1 MKTGSTNIRLI
12 NSGLI
17 NTGLINKWVKSGSP
31 WIWLTA
37 ASVSISLLA
46 LIGVILLLAG
56 QGMRYF
62 WPSPVYQFELKQTA
76 AGPVRL
82 VGEIYRQQSLPR
94 QQLEQAGM
102 TLPPNTGDSVTRL
115 LIKSGNREVQGQ
127 DFYTLLESDI
137 QQRSLPKGL
146 LALDRHN
153 NGMAYGLLA
162 GMLDNGQPLVGD
174 NLRQELQ
181 KRLPIVQAL
190 VRQANDIQFRQMS
203 MLNQQFEALR
213 LQKKRLQIAGDLD
226 SKSQDRIDAELG
238 ELQRRHQTLIDK
250 LRSLQTEKHRY
261 TLLWQD
267 MNGQIHPLPLSEINR
282 AWYPNDMSF
291 GQKLRHW
298 AAQTKKFLTD
308 NPYNVSSEGGVFP
321 AIFGTVLMVIL
332 MSIVVMPLGVI
343 AAVYLHEYAGKNW
356 LTRLIRI
363 SVVNLAGVPSIVYGV
378 FGLGFFVYLIGG
390 SLDKLFY
397 AESLPNP
404 TFGTPGVLWAAL
416 TLALLTLPVVIVAT
430 EEGLAR
436 IPTSLRQGSQALG
449 ASKAETLWHIV
460 LPMAAP
466 AMLTGLILAVARAAG
481 ETAPLMLVGVVKSA
495 PVLPVDGIFPFL
507 HLERKFM
514 HLSFQI
520 YDMAFQSPN
529 VEAAR
534 PLVFATA
541 LLLVIIVVGLNLA
554 AMGIRHH
561 LREKYRGLM
570 L

>member
-1 MKTGSTNIRLI
+1 MTTDATK
-12 NSGLI
+12 
-17 NTGLINKWVKSGSP
+17 KWFASGSP

-37 ASVSISLLA
+37 SAVSISLLA
-46 LIGVILLLAG
+46 LLGIVLLLAG

-62 WPSPVYQFELKQTA
+62 WPAPVYLFELKQTG
-76 AGPVRL
+76 AGPVS
-82 VGEIYRQQSLPR
+82 VIGEIYQQQSIPR
-94 QQLEQAGM
+94 QQLEQAGVV
-102 TLPPNTGDSVTRL
+102 LPPQAGETVTRY
-115 LIKSGNREVQGQ
+115 LIKTGNREIQGQ
-127 DFYTLLESDI
+127 DFHRLLDSDI
-137 QQRSLPKGL
+137 QQRTQPKKL
-146 LALDRHN
+146 LVLDRQH
-153 NGMAYGLLA
+153 NGMAYGFLA
-162 GMLDNGQPLVGD
+162 GMLDNGQPLVGND
-174 NLRQELQ
+174 LAQELQ
-181 KRLPIVQAL
+181 KRIPIIQGL
-190 VRQANDIQFRQMS
+190 VSQSKDIQFRQIN
-203 MLNQQFEALR
+203 MLNQQLEALR
-213 LQKKRLQIAGDLD
+213 RQKKRLQMTGSLD
-226 SKSQDRIDAELG
+226 SKSQDSIDAEWG
-238 ELQRRHQTLIDK
+238 ELQRRHQVMMEK
-250 LRSLQTEKHRY
+250 LRGLQTEENRY
-261 TLLWQD
+261 TLLLRD
-267 MNGQIHPLPLSEINR
+267 MNGQIHPMSLSQINR

-298 AAQTKKFLTD
+298 LAQVHKFLTD
-308 NPYNVSSEGGVFP
+308 NPRNASSEGGVLP

-332 MSIVVMPLGVI
+332 MSIIVMPLGVI

-356 LTRLIRI
+356 LTRMIRI

-378 FGLGFFVYLIGG
+378 FGLGFFVYFIGG

-397 AESLPNP
+397 PEALPNP

-430 EEGLAR
+430 EEGLSR
-436 IPTSLRQGSQALG
+436 IPASLRQGSQALG

-466 AMLTGLILAVARAAG
+466 AMITGLILAVARAAG

-495 PVLPVDGIFPFL
+495 PLLPVDGVFPFL

-554 AMGIRHH
+554 AIGIRHH

-570 L
+570 Q

>member
-1 MKTGSTNIRLI
+1 MIGFTK
-12 NSGLI
+12 
-17 NTGLINKWVKSGSP
+17 KWFASGSP

-37 ASVSISLLA
+37 GAVSISLLA
-46 LIGVILLLAG
+46 LLGVVLLLAG

-62 WPSPVYQFELKQTA
+62 WPSPVYVFELKQTA
-76 AGPVRL
+76 AGPVR
-82 VGEIYRQQSLPR
+82 VIGEIYQQQSIPR
-94 QQLEQAGM
+94 EQLEQAGIM
-102 TLPPNTGDSVTRL
+102 LPPEAGETVTRY
-115 LIKSGNREVQGQ
+115 LIKTGNREIQGQ
-127 DFYTLLESDI
+127 DFHRLLDTDI
-137 QQRSLPKGL
+137 QQRRQPKDL
-146 LALDRHN
+146 LVLDRHI
-153 NGMAYGLLA
+153 NGTAYGFLA
-162 GMLDNGQPLVGD
+162 GMLDNGQPVVGD
-174 NLRQELQ
+174 NLAQELQ
-181 KRLPIVQAL
+181 KRIPVIQAL
-190 VRQANDIQFRQMS
+190 VRQSKDIQFRQMN

-213 LQKKRLQIAGDLD
+213 LQKKRLQMSGNFDGKA
-226 SKSQDRIDAELG
+226 QDRIQAEWG
-238 ELQRRHQTLIDK
+238 ELQRNHQAMMEK
-250 LRSLQTEKHRY
+250 LRGLQSDQSRY
-261 TLLWQD
+261 TLLLRD
-267 MNGQIHPLPLSEINR
+267 MNGQVHPLPLSQINR
-282 AWYPNDMSF
+282 AWYPNDMSI
-291 GQKLRHW
+291 GQKLRHF
-298 AAQTKKFLTD
+298 AVQTHKFLTD
-308 NPYNVSSEGGVFP
+308 NPRNANTEGGVFP

-356 LTRLIRI
+356 LTRMIRI

-378 FGLGFFVYLIGG
+378 FGLGFFVYFIGG

-397 AESLPNP
+397 PEALPNP

-430 EEGLAR
+430 EEGLSR
-436 IPTSLRQGSQALG
+436 IPASLRQGSLALG

-466 AMLTGLILAVARAAG
+466 AMITGLILAVARAAG

-495 PVLPVDGIFPFL
+495 PLLPVDGVFPFL

-554 AMGIRHH
+554 AIGIRHH

>member
-1 MKTGSTNIRLI
+1 MTRSTK
-12 NSGLI
+12 
-17 NTGLINKWVKSGSP
+17 KWFASGSP

-37 ASVSISLLA
+37 GAVSISLLA
-46 LIGVILLLAG
+46 LLGVVLLLAG

-62 WPSPVYQFELKQTA
+62 WPSPVYLFELKQTA
-76 AGPVRL
+76 AGPVR
-82 VGEIYRQQSLPR
+82 VIGEIYQQQSLPR
-94 QQLEQAGM
+94 QQLEQAGII
-102 TLPPNTGDSVTRL
+102 LPPESGATLTRY
-115 LIKSGNREVQGQ
+115 LIKTGNREIQGQ
-127 DFYTLLESDI
+127 DFHRLLDTDI
-137 QQRSLPKGL
+137 QQRSQPKDL
-146 LALDRHN
+146 LVLERQN
-153 NGMAYGLLA
+153 NGTAYGFLA
-162 GMLDNGQPLVGD
+162 GMRDNGQPVVGD
-174 NLRQELQ
+174 NLALDLQ
-181 KRLPIVQAL
+181 KRIPVIQAL
-190 VRQANDIQFRQMS
+190 VRQSQDIQFRQMN

-213 LQKKRLQIAGDLD
+213 LQKKRLQMTNDFD
-226 SKSQDRIDAELG
+226 SKSQDRIEAEWG
-238 ELQRRHQTLIDK
+238 ELQRSHQAMMEK
-250 LRSLQTEKHRY
+250 LRGLQTDQNRY
-261 TLLWQD
+261 TLLLRD
-267 MNGQIHPLPLSEINR
+267 MNGQVHPLPLSQIDR
-282 AWYPNDMSF
+282 AWYPNDMSLW
-291 GQKLRHW
+291 QKLRHFTV
-298 AAQTKKFLTD
+298 QMNKFLTD
-308 NPYNVSSEGGVFP
+308 NPRNTNTDGGVFP

-343 AAVYLHEYAGKNW
+343 AAVYLHEYAGKNA
-356 LTRLIRI
+356 LTRMIRI

-397 AESLPNP
+397 PEALPSP

-430 EEGLAR
+430 EEGLSR
-436 IPTSLRQGSQALG
+436 IPANLRHGSLALG

-466 AMLTGLILAVARAAG
+466 AMITGLILAVARAAG

-495 PVLPVDGIFPFL
+495 PLLPVDGVFPFL

-554 AMGIRHH
+554 AIGIRHH

>member
-1 MKTGSTNIRLI
+1 MIGFTK
-12 NSGLI
+12 
-17 NTGLINKWVKSGSP
+17 KWFASGSP

-37 ASVSISLLA
+37 GAVSISLLA
-46 LIGVILLLAG
+46 LLGVVLLLAG
-56 QGMRYF
+56 QGMCYF
-62 WPSPVYQFELKQTA
+62 WPSPVYVFDLKQTA
-76 AGPVRL
+76 AGPVQ
-82 VGEIYRQQSLPR
+82 VIGDIYQQQSIPR
-94 QQLEQAGM
+94 EQLEQAGIM
-102 TLPPNTGDSVTRL
+102 LPPEAGETVTRY
-115 LIKSGNREVQGQ
+115 LIKTGNREIQGQ
-127 DFYTLLESDI
+127 DFHRLLDTDI
-137 QQRSLPKGL
+137 QQRSQPKDL
-146 LALDRHN
+146 LVLDRHI
-153 NGMAYGLLA
+153 NGTAYGFLA
-162 GMLDNGQPLVGD
+162 GMLDNGQPVVGD
-174 NLRQELQ
+174 NLAQELQ
-181 KRLPIVQAL
+181 KRIPVIQAL
-190 VRQANDIQFRQMS
+190 VRQSKDIQFRQMN

-213 LQKKRLQIAGDLD
+213 LQKKRLQMRGEFDGKA
-226 SKSQDRIDAELG
+226 QDRIEAEWG
-238 ELQRRHQTLIDK
+238 ELQRSHQAMMEK
-250 LRSLQTEKHRY
+250 LRGLQIDQSRY
-261 TLLWQD
+261 TLLLRD
-267 MNGQIHPLPLSEINR
+267 MNGQVHPLPLSQINR
-282 AWYPNDMSF
+282 AWYPNEMSL
-291 GQKLRHW
+291 GQKLRHFVV
-298 AAQTKKFLTD
+298 QTHKFLTD
-308 NPYNVSSEGGVFP
+308 NPRNANTEGGVFP

-356 LTRLIRI
+356 LTRMIRI

-378 FGLGFFVYLIGG
+378 FGLGFFVYFIGG

-397 AESLPNP
+397 PEALPNP

-430 EEGLAR
+430 EEGLSR
-436 IPTSLRQGSQALG
+436 IPASLRQGSLALG

-466 AMLTGLILAVARAAG
+466 AMITGLILAVARAAG

-495 PVLPVDGIFPFL
+495 PLLPVDGVFPYL

-529 VEAAR
+529 VESAR

-554 AMGIRHH
+554 AIGIRHH

>member
-1 MKTGSTNIRLI
+1 MIGFTK
-12 NSGLI
+12 
-17 NTGLINKWVKSGSP
+17 KWFASGSP

-37 ASVSISLLA
+37 GAVSISLLA
-46 LIGVILLLAG
+46 LLGVVLLLAG

-62 WPSPVYQFELKQTA
+62 WPSPVYVFELKQTA
-76 AGPVRL
+76 AGPVR
-82 VGEIYRQQSLPR
+82 VIGEIYQQQSIPR
-94 QQLEQAGM
+94 EQLEQAGIM
-102 TLPPNTGDSVTRL
+102 LPPEAGETVTRY
-115 LIKSGNREVQGQ
+115 LIKTGNREIQGQ
-127 DFYTLLESDI
+127 DFHRLLDTDI
-137 QQRSLPKGL
+137 QQRIQPKDL
-146 LALDRHN
+146 LVLDRHI
-153 NGMAYGLLA
+153 NGTAYGFLA
-162 GMLDNGQPLVGD
+162 GMLDNGQPVVGD
-174 NLRQELQ
+174 NLAQELQ
-181 KRLPIVQAL
+181 KRIPVIQAL
-190 VRQANDIQFRQMS
+190 VRQSKDIQFRQMN

-213 LQKKRLQIAGDLD
+213 LQKKRLQMSGNFDGKA
-226 SKSQDRIDAELG
+226 QDRIEAEWG
-238 ELQRRHQTLIDK
+238 ELQRSHQAMMEK
-250 LRSLQTEKHRY
+250 LRGLQSDQSRY
-261 TLLWQD
+261 TLLLRD
-267 MNGQIHPLPLSEINR
+267 MNGQVHPLPLSQINR
-282 AWYPNDMSF
+282 AWYPNDMSL
-291 GQKLRHW
+291 GQKLRHF
-298 AAQTKKFLTD
+298 AVQTHKFLTD
-308 NPYNVSSEGGVFP
+308 NPRNANTEGGVFP

-356 LTRLIRI
+356 LTRMIRI

-378 FGLGFFVYLIGG
+378 FGLGFFVYFIGG

-397 AESLPNP
+397 PEALPNP

-430 EEGLAR
+430 EEGLSR
-436 IPTSLRQGSQALG
+436 IPASLRQGSLALG

-466 AMLTGLILAVARAAG
+466 AMITGLILAVARAAG

-495 PVLPVDGIFPFL
+495 PLLPVDGVFPFL

-554 AMGIRHH
+554 AIGIRHH

>member
-1 MKTGSTNIRLI
+1 MIGFTK
-12 NSGLI
+12 
-17 NTGLINKWVKSGSP
+17 KWFASGSP

-37 ASVSISLLA
+37 GAVSISLLA
-46 LIGVILLLAG
+46 LLGVVLLLAG

-62 WPSPVYQFELKQTA
+62 WPSPVYVFDLKQTA
-76 AGPVRL
+76 AGPVQ
-82 VGEIYRQQSLPR
+82 VIGDIYQQQSIPR
-94 QQLEQAGM
+94 EQLEQAGIM
-102 TLPPNTGDSVTRL
+102 LPPEAGETVTRY
-115 LIKSGNREVQGQ
+115 LIKTGNREIQGQ
-127 DFYTLLESDI
+127 DFHRLLDTDI
-137 QQRSLPKGL
+137 QQRSQPKDL
-146 LALDRHN
+146 LVLDRHI
-153 NGMAYGLLA
+153 NGTAYGFLA
-162 GMLDNGQPLVGD
+162 GMLDNGQPVVGD
-174 NLRQELQ
+174 NLAQELQ
-181 KRLPIVQAL
+181 KRIPVIQAL
-190 VRQANDIQFRQMS
+190 VRQSKDIQFRQMN

-213 LQKKRLQIAGDLD
+213 LQKKRLQMRGEFDGKA
-226 SKSQDRIDAELG
+226 QDRIEAEWG
-238 ELQRRHQTLIDK
+238 ELQRSHQAMMEK
-250 LRSLQTEKHRY
+250 LRGLQIDQSRY
-261 TLLWQD
+261 TLLLRD
-267 MNGQIHPLPLSEINR
+267 MNGQVHPLPLSQINR
-282 AWYPNDMSF
+282 AWYPNEMSL
-291 GQKLRHW
+291 GQKLRHFVV
-298 AAQTKKFLTD
+298 QTHKFLTD
-308 NPYNVSSEGGVFP
+308 NPRNANTEGGVFP

-356 LTRLIRI
+356 LTRMIRI

-378 FGLGFFVYLIGG
+378 FGLGFFVYFIGG

-397 AESLPNP
+397 PEALPNP

-430 EEGLAR
+430 EEGLSR
-436 IPTSLRQGSQALG
+436 ITASLRQGSLALG

-466 AMLTGLILAVARAAG
+466 AMITGLILAVARAAG

-495 PVLPVDGIFPFL
+495 PLLPVDGVFPYL

-529 VEAAR
+529 VESAR

-554 AMGIRHH
+554 AIGIRHH

>member
-1 MKTGSTNIRLI
+1 MIGFTK
-12 NSGLI
+12 
-17 NTGLINKWVKSGSP
+17 KWFASGSP

-37 ASVSISLLA
+37 GAVSISLLA
-46 LIGVILLLAG
+46 LLGVVLLLAG

-62 WPSPVYQFELKQTA
+62 WPSPVYVFELKQTA
-76 AGPVRL
+76 AGPVR
-82 VGEIYRQQSLPR
+82 VIGEIYQQQSIPR
-94 QQLEQAGM
+94 EQLEQAGIM
-102 TLPPNTGDSVTRL
+102 LPPEAGETVTRY
-115 LIKSGNREVQGQ
+115 LIKTGNREIQGQ
-127 DFYTLLESDI
+127 DFHRLLDTDI
-137 QQRSLPKGL
+137 QQRRQPKDL
-146 LALDRHN
+146 LVLDRHI
-153 NGMAYGLLA
+153 NGTAYGFLA
-162 GMLDNGQPLVGD
+162 GMLDNGQPVVGD
-174 NLRQELQ
+174 NLAQELQ
-181 KRLPIVQAL
+181 KRIPVIQAL
-190 VRQANDIQFRQMS
+190 VRQSKDIQFRQMN

-213 LQKKRLQIAGDLD
+213 LQKKRLQMSGNFDGKA
-226 SKSQDRIDAELG
+226 QDRIQAEWG
-238 ELQRRHQTLIDK
+238 ELQRNHQAMMEK
-250 LRSLQTEKHRY
+250 LRGLQSDQSRY
-261 TLLWQD
+261 TLLLRD
-267 MNGQIHPLPLSEINR
+267 MNGQVHPLPLSQINR
-282 AWYPNDMSF
+282 AWYPNDMSL
-291 GQKLRHW
+291 GQKLRHF
-298 AAQTKKFLTD
+298 AVQTHKFLTD
-308 NPYNVSSEGGVFP
+308 NPRNANTEGGVFP

-356 LTRLIRI
+356 LTRMIRI

-378 FGLGFFVYLIGG
+378 FGLGFFVYFIGG

-397 AESLPNP
+397 PEALPNP

-430 EEGLAR
+430 EEGLSR
-436 IPTSLRQGSQALG
+436 IPASLRQGSLALG

-466 AMLTGLILAVARAAG
+466 AMITGLILAVARAAG

-495 PVLPVDGIFPFL
+495 PLLPVDGVFPFL

-554 AMGIRHH
+554 AIGIRHH

>member
-1 MKTGSTNIRLI
+1 MIGFTK
-12 NSGLI
+12 
-17 NTGLINKWVKSGSP
+17 KWFASGSP

-37 ASVSISLLA
+37 GAVSISLLA
-46 LIGVILLLAG
+46 LLGVVLLLAG

-62 WPSPVYQFELKQTA
+62 WPSPVYVFELKQTA
-76 AGPVRL
+76 AGPVR
-82 VGEIYRQQSLPR
+82 VIGEIYQQQSIPR
-94 QQLEQAGM
+94 EQLEQAGIM
-102 TLPPNTGDSVTRL
+102 LPPEAGETVTRY
-115 LIKSGNREVQGQ
+115 LIKTGNREIQGQ
-127 DFYTLLESDI
+127 DFNRLLDTDI
-137 QQRSLPKGL
+137 QQRSQPKDL
-146 LALDRHN
+146 LVLDRHI
-153 NGMAYGLLA
+153 NGTAYGFLA
-162 GMLDNGQPLVGD
+162 GMLDNGQPVVGD
-174 NLRQELQ
+174 NLAQELQ
-181 KRLPIVQAL
+181 KRIPVIQAL
-190 VRQANDIQFRQMS
+190 VRQSKDIQFRQMN

-213 LQKKRLQIAGDLD
+213 LQKKRLQMSGNFDGKA
-226 SKSQDRIDAELG
+226 QDRIEAEWG
-238 ELQRRHQTLIDK
+238 ELQRNHQAMMEK
-250 LRSLQTEKHRY
+250 LRGLQSDQSRY
-261 TLLWQD
+261 TLLLRD
-267 MNGQIHPLPLSEINR
+267 MNGQVHPLPLSQINR
-282 AWYPNDMSF
+282 AWHPNDMSL
-291 GQKLRHW
+291 GQKLRHF
-298 AAQTKKFLTD
+298 AVQTHKFLTD
-308 NPYNVSSEGGVFP
+308 NPRNANTEGGVFP

-356 LTRLIRI
+356 LTRMIRI

-378 FGLGFFVYLIGG
+378 FGLGFFVYFIGG

-397 AESLPNP
+397 PEALPNP

-430 EEGLAR
+430 EEGLSR
-436 IPTSLRQGSQALG
+436 IPASLRQGSLALG

-466 AMLTGLILAVARAAG
+466 AMITGLILAVARAAG

-495 PVLPVDGIFPFL
+495 PLLPVDGVFPFL

-554 AMGIRHH
+554 AIGIRHH

>member
-1 MKTGSTNIRLI
+1 MIGFTK
-12 NSGLI
+12 
-17 NTGLINKWVKSGSP
+17 KWFASGSP

-37 ASVSISLLA
+37 GAVSISLLA
-46 LIGVILLLAG
+46 LLGVVLLLAG

-62 WPSPVYQFELKQTA
+62 WPSPVYVFELKQTA
-76 AGPVRL
+76 AGPVR
-82 VGEIYRQQSLPR
+82 VIGEIYQQQSIPR
-94 QQLEQAGM
+94 EQLEQAGIM
-102 TLPPNTGDSVTRL
+102 LPPEAGETVTRY
-115 LIKSGNREVQGQ
+115 LIKTGNREIQGQ
-127 DFYTLLESDI
+127 DFHRLLDTDI
-137 QQRSLPKGL
+137 QQRSQPKDL
-146 LALDRHN
+146 LVLDRHI
-153 NGMAYGLLA
+153 NGTAYGFLA
-162 GMLDNGQPLVGD
+162 GMLDNGQPVVGD
-174 NLRQELQ
+174 NLAQELQ
-181 KRLPIVQAL
+181 KRIPVIQAL
-190 VRQANDIQFRQMS
+190 VRQSKDIQFRQMN

-213 LQKKRLQIAGDLD
+213 LQKKRLQMSGDFD
-226 SKSQDRIDAELG
+226 GKAQDRIEAEWG
-238 ELQRRHQTLIDK
+238 ELQRSHEAMMEK
-250 LRSLQTEKHRY
+250 LRGLQSDQSRY
-261 TLLWQD
+261 TLLLRD
-267 MNGQIHPLPLSEINR
+267 MNGQVHPLPLSQINR

-291 GQKLRHW
+291 GQKLRHFTV
-298 AAQTKKFLTD
+298 QTHKFLTD
-308 NPYNVSSEGGVFP
+308 NPRNANTEGGVFP

-356 LTRLIRI
+356 LTRMIRI

-378 FGLGFFVYLIGG
+378 FGLGFFVYFIGG

-397 AESLPNP
+397 PEALPNP

-430 EEGLAR
+430 EEGLSR
-436 IPTSLRQGSQALG
+436 IPASLRQGSLALG

-466 AMLTGLILAVARAAG
+466 AMITGLILAVARAAG

-495 PVLPVDGIFPFL
+495 PLLPVDGVFPFL

-541 LLLVIIVVGLNLA
+541 LLLVIIVVGLNLTA
-554 AMGIRHH
+554 IGIRHH

>member
-1 MKTGSTNIRLI
+1 MIGFTK
-12 NSGLI
+12 
-17 NTGLINKWVKSGSP
+17 KWFASGSP

-37 ASVSISLLA
+37 GAVSISLLA
-46 LIGVILLLAG
+46 LLGVVLLLAG

-62 WPSPVYQFELKQTA
+62 WPSPVYVFELKQTA
-76 AGPVRL
+76 AGPVR
-82 VGEIYRQQSLPR
+82 VIGEIYQQQSIPR
-94 QQLEQAGM
+94 EQLEQAGIM
-102 TLPPNTGDSVTRL
+102 LPPEAGETVTRY
-115 LIKSGNREVQGQ
+115 LIKTGNREIQGQ
-127 DFYTLLESDI
+127 DFHRLLDTDI
-137 QQRSLPKGL
+137 QQRSQPKDL
-146 LALDRHN
+146 LVLDRHI
-153 NGMAYGLLA
+153 NGTAYGFLA
-162 GMLDNGQPLVGD
+162 GMLDNGQPVVGD
-174 NLRQELQ
+174 NLAQELQ
-181 KRLPIVQAL
+181 KRIPVIQAL
-190 VRQANDIQFRQMS
+190 VRQSKDIQFRQMN

-213 LQKKRLQIAGDLD
+213 LQKKRLQMSGDFD
-226 SKSQDRIDAELG
+226 GKAQDRIEAEWG
-238 ELQRRHQTLIDK
+238 ELQRSHQAMMEK
-250 LRSLQTEKHRY
+250 LRGLQSDQSRY
-261 TLLWQD
+261 TLLLRD
-267 MNGQIHPLPLSEINR
+267 MNGQVHPLPLSQINR
-282 AWYPNDMSF
+282 AWNPNDMSL
-291 GQKLRHW
+291 GQKLRHF
-298 AAQTKKFLTD
+298 AVQTHKFLTD
-308 NPYNVSSEGGVFP
+308 NPRNANTEGGVFP

-356 LTRLIRI
+356 LTRMIRI

-378 FGLGFFVYLIGG
+378 FGLGFFVYFIGG

-397 AESLPNP
+397 PEALPNP

-430 EEGLAR
+430 EEGLSR
-436 IPTSLRQGSQALG
+436 IPASLRQGSLALG

-466 AMLTGLILAVARAAG
+466 AMITGLILAVARAAG

-495 PVLPVDGIFPFL
+495 PLLPVDGVFPFL

-554 AMGIRHH
+554 AIGIRHH

>member
-1 MKTGSTNIRLI
+1 MIGFTK
-12 NSGLI
+12 
-17 NTGLINKWVKSGSP
+17 KWFASGSP

-37 ASVSISLLA
+37 GAVSISLLA
-46 LIGVILLLAG
+46 LLGVVLLLAG

-62 WPSPVYQFELKQTA
+62 WPSPVYVFELKQTA
-76 AGPVRL
+76 AGPVR
-82 VGEIYRQQSLPR
+82 VIGEIYQQQSIPR
-94 QQLEQAGM
+94 EQLEQAGIM
-102 TLPPNTGDSVTRL
+102 LPPEAGETVTRY
-115 LIKSGNREVQGQ
+115 LIKTGNREIQGQ
-127 DFYTLLESDI
+127 DFHRLLDTDI
-137 QQRSLPKGL
+137 QQRSQPKDL
-146 LALDRHN
+146 LVLDRHI
-153 NGMAYGLLA
+153 NGTAYGFLA
-162 GMLDNGQPLVGD
+162 GMLDNGQPVVGD
-174 NLRQELQ
+174 NLAQELQ
-181 KRLPIVQAL
+181 KRIPVIQAL
-190 VRQANDIQFRQMS
+190 VRQSKDIQFRQMN

-213 LQKKRLQIAGDLD
+213 LQKKRLQMSGNFDGKA
-226 SKSQDRIDAELG
+226 QDRIEAEWG
-238 ELQRRHQTLIDK
+238 ELQRSHQAMMEK
-250 LRSLQTEKHRY
+250 LRGLQSDQSRY
-261 TLLWQD
+261 TLLLRD
-267 MNGQIHPLPLSEINR
+267 MNGQVHPLPLSQINH
-282 AWYPNDMSF
+282 AWNPNDMSL
-291 GQKLRHW
+291 GQKLRHFGV
-298 AAQTKKFLTD
+298 QTHKFLTD
-308 NPYNVSSEGGVFP
+308 NPRNANTEGGVFP

-356 LTRLIRI
+356 LTRMIRI

-378 FGLGFFVYLIGG
+378 FGLGFFVYFIGG

-397 AESLPNP
+397 PEALPNP

-430 EEGLAR
+430 EEGLSR
-436 IPTSLRQGSQALG
+436 IPASLRQGSLALG

-466 AMLTGLILAVARAAG
+466 AMITGLILAVARAAG

-495 PVLPVDGIFPFL
+495 PLLPVDGVFPFL

-554 AMGIRHH
+554 AIGIRHH

>member
-1 MKTGSTNIRLI
+1 MIGFTK
-12 NSGLI
+12 
-17 NTGLINKWVKSGSP
+17 KWFASGSP

-37 ASVSISLLA
+37 GAVSISLLA
-46 LIGVILLLAG
+46 LLGVVLLLAG

-62 WPSPVYQFELKQTA
+62 WPSPVYVFDLKQTA
-76 AGPVRL
+76 AGPVQ
-82 VGEIYRQQSLPR
+82 VIGDIYQQQSIPR
-94 QQLEQAGM
+94 EQLEQAGIM
-102 TLPPNTGDSVTRL
+102 LPPEAGETVTRY
-115 LIKSGNREVQGQ
+115 LIKTGNREIQGQ
-127 DFYTLLESDI
+127 DFHRLLDTDI
-137 QQRSLPKGL
+137 QQRSQPKDL
-146 LALDRHN
+146 LVLDRHI
-153 NGMAYGLLA
+153 NGTAYGFLA
-162 GMLDNGQPLVGD
+162 GMLDNGQPVVGD
-174 NLRQELQ
+174 NLAQELQ
-181 KRLPIVQAL
+181 KRIPVIQAL
-190 VRQANDIQFRQMS
+190 VRQSKDIQFRQMN

-213 LQKKRLQIAGDLD
+213 LQKKRLQMRGEFDGKA
-226 SKSQDRIDAELG
+226 QDRIEAEWG
-238 ELQRRHQTLIDK
+238 ELQRSHQAMMEK
-250 LRSLQTEKHRY
+250 LRGLQIDQSRY
-261 TLLWQD
+261 TLLLRD
-267 MNGQIHPLPLSEINR
+267 MNGQVHPLPLSQINR
-282 AWYPNDMSF
+282 AWYPNEMSL
-291 GQKLRHW
+291 GQKLRHFVV
-298 AAQTKKFLTD
+298 QTHKFLTD
-308 NPYNVSSEGGVFP
+308 NPRNANTEGGVFP

-356 LTRLIRI
+356 LTRMIRI

-378 FGLGFFVYLIGG
+378 FGLGFFVYFIGG

-397 AESLPNP
+397 PEALPNP

-430 EEGLAR
+430 EEGLSR
-436 IPTSLRQGSQALG
+436 IPASLRQGSLALG

-466 AMLTGLILAVARAAG
+466 AMITGLILAVARAAG

-495 PVLPVDGIFPFL
+495 PLLPVDGVFPYL

-529 VEAAR
+529 VESAR

-554 AMGIRHH
+554 AIGIRHH

>member
-1 MKTGSTNIRLI
+1 MIGFTK
-12 NSGLI
+12 
-17 NTGLINKWVKSGSP
+17 KWFASGSP

-37 ASVSISLLA
+37 GAVSISLLA
-46 LIGVILLLAG
+46 LLGVVLLLAG

-62 WPSPVYQFELKQTA
+62 WPSPVYVFDLKQTA
-76 AGPVRL
+76 AGPVQ
-82 VGEIYRQQSLPR
+82 VIGDIYQQQSIPR
-94 QQLEQAGM
+94 EQLEQAGIM
-102 TLPPNTGDSVTRL
+102 LPPEAGETVTRY
-115 LIKSGNREVQGQ
+115 LIKTGNREIQGQ
-127 DFYTLLESDI
+127 DFHRLLDTDI
-137 QQRSLPKGL
+137 QQRSQPKDL
-146 LALDRHN
+146 LVLDRHI
-153 NGMAYGLLA
+153 NGTAYGFLA
-162 GMLDNGQPLVGD
+162 GMLDNGQPVVGD
-174 NLRQELQ
+174 NLAQELQ
-181 KRLPIVQAL
+181 KRIPVIQAL
-190 VRQANDIQFRQMS
+190 VRQSKDIQFRQMN

-213 LQKKRLQIAGDLD
+213 LQKKRLQMRGEFDGKA
-226 SKSQDRIDAELG
+226 QDRIEAEWG
-238 ELQRRHQTLIDK
+238 ELQRSHQAMMEK
-250 LRSLQTEKHRY
+250 LRGLQIDQSRY
-261 TLLWQD
+261 TLLLRD
-267 MNGQIHPLPLSEINR
+267 MNGQVHPLPLSQINR
-282 AWYPNDMSF
+282 AWYPNEMSL
-291 GQKLRHW
+291 GQKLRHFVV
-298 AAQTKKFLTD
+298 QTHKFLTD
-308 NPYNVSSEGGVFP
+308 NPRNANTEGGVFP
-321 AIFGTVLMVIL
+321 AIFGTELMVIL

-356 LTRLIRI
+356 LTRMIRI

-378 FGLGFFVYLIGG
+378 FGLGFFVYFIGG

-397 AESLPNP
+397 PEALPNP

-430 EEGLAR
+430 EEGLSR
-436 IPTSLRQGSQALG
+436 IPASLRQGSLALG

-466 AMLTGLILAVARAAG
+466 AMITGLILAVARAAG

-495 PVLPVDGIFPFL
+495 PLLPVDGVFPYL

-529 VEAAR
+529 VESAR

-554 AMGIRHH
+554 AIGIRHH

>member
-1 MKTGSTNIRLI
+1 MTTGATK
-12 NSGLI
+12 
-17 NTGLINKWVKSGSP
+17 KWFASGSP

-37 ASVSISLLA
+37 GAVSISLLA
-46 LIGVILLLAG
+46 LLGVVLLLAG

-62 WPSPVYQFELKQTA
+62 WPAPVYLFELKQTG
-76 AGPVRL
+76 AGPVS
-82 VGEIYRQQSLPR
+82 VIGEIYQQQSLPR

-102 TLPPNTGDSVTRL
+102 ILPPQAGETVTRY
-115 LIKSGNREVQGQ
+115 LIKTGNREIQGQ
-127 DFYTLLESDI
+127 DFHRLLGSDI
-137 QQRSLPKGL
+137 QQRTQPKDL
-146 LALDRHN
+146 LVLDRQN
-153 NGMAYGLLA
+153 NGMAYGFLA
-162 GMLDNGQPLVGD
+162 GMLDNTQPLVGD
-174 NLRQELQ
+174 NLAQELQ
-181 KRLPIVQAL
+181 KRIPIIQGL
-190 VRQANDIQFRQMS
+190 VRQSKDIQFRQMN

-213 LQKKRLQIAGDLD
+213 LQKKRLEMTGSLDGDAQD
-226 SKSQDRIDAELG
+226 SIEAEWG
-238 ELQRRHQTLIDK
+238 ELQRRHQAMMEK
-250 LRSLQTEKHRY
+250 LRSLQSEQDRY
-261 TLLWQD
+261 TLLLRD
-267 MNGQIHPLPLSEINR
+267 MNGQIHPLSLSQINR
-282 AWYPNDMSF
+282 AWYPNDMTF
-291 GQKLRHW
+291 GQKLSHW
-298 AAQTKKFLTD
+298 LAQVKHFLSD
-308 NPYNVSSEGGVFP
+308 NPRNASNEGGVFP

-356 LTRLIRI
+356 LTRMIRV

-378 FGLGFFVYLIGG
+378 FGLGFFVYFIGG

-397 AESLPNP
+397 PEALPNP

-430 EEGLAR
+430 EEGLSR
-436 IPTSLRQGSQALG
+436 IPASLRQGSQALG

-466 AMLTGLILAVARAAG
+466 AMITGLILAVARAAG

-495 PVLPVDGIFPFL
+495 PLLPVDGIFPFL

-534 PLVFATA
+534 PLVFAIA

-554 AMGIRHH
+554 AIGIRHH

>member
-1 MKTGSTNIRLI
+1 MIGFTK
-12 NSGLI
+12 
-17 NTGLINKWVKSGSP
+17 KWFASGSP

-37 ASVSISLLA
+37 GAVSISLLA
-46 LIGVILLLAG
+46 LLGVVLLLAG

-62 WPSPVYQFELKQTA
+62 WPSPVYVFELKQTA
-76 AGPVRL
+76 AGPVR
-82 VGEIYRQQSLPR
+82 VIGEIYQQQSIPR
-94 QQLEQAGM
+94 EQLEQAGIM
-102 TLPPNTGDSVTRL
+102 LPPEAGETVTRY
-115 LIKSGNREVQGQ
+115 LIKTGNREIQGQ
-127 DFYTLLESDI
+127 DFNRLLDTDI
-137 QQRSLPKGL
+137 QQRSQPKDL
-146 LALDRHN
+146 LVLDRHI
-153 NGMAYGLLA
+153 NGTAYGFLA
-162 GMLDNGQPLVGD
+162 GMLDNGQPVVGD
-174 NLRQELQ
+174 NLAQELQ
-181 KRLPIVQAL
+181 KRIPVIQAL
-190 VRQANDIQFRQMS
+190 VRQSKDIQFRQMN

-213 LQKKRLQIAGDLD
+213 LQKKRLQMSGDFD
-226 SKSQDRIDAELG
+226 GKAQDRIQAEWG
-238 ELQRRHQTLIDK
+238 ELQRSHQAMMEK
-250 LRSLQTEKHRY
+250 LRGLQSDQSRY
-261 TLLWQD
+261 TLLLRD
-267 MNGQIHPLPLSEINR
+267 MNGQVHPLPLSQINR
-282 AWYPNDMSF
+282 AWHPNDMSL
-291 GQKLRHW
+291 GQKLRHF
-298 AAQTKKFLTD
+298 AVQTHKFLTD
-308 NPYNVSSEGGVFP
+308 NPRNANTEGGVFP

-356 LTRLIRI
+356 LTRMIRI

-378 FGLGFFVYLIGG
+378 FGLGFFVYFIGG

-397 AESLPNP
+397 PEALPNP

-430 EEGLAR
+430 EEGLSR
-436 IPTSLRQGSQALG
+436 IPASLRQGSLALG

-466 AMLTGLILAVARAAG
+466 AMITGLILAVARAAG

-495 PVLPVDGIFPFL
+495 PLLPVDGVFPFL

-554 AMGIRHH
+554 AIGIRHH

>member
-1 MKTGSTNIRLI
+1 MIGFTK
-12 NSGLI
+12 
-17 NTGLINKWVKSGSP
+17 KWFASGSP

-37 ASVSISLLA
+37 GAVSISLLA
-46 LIGVILLLAG
+46 LLGVVLLLAG

-62 WPSPVYQFELKQTA
+62 WPSPVYVFELKQTA
-76 AGPVRL
+76 AGPVR
-82 VGEIYRQQSLPR
+82 VIGEIYQQQSIPR
-94 QQLEQAGM
+94 EQLEQAGIM
-102 TLPPNTGDSVTRL
+102 LPPEAGETVTRY
-115 LIKSGNREVQGQ
+115 LIKTGNREIQGQ
-127 DFYTLLESDI
+127 DFHRLLDTDI
-137 QQRSLPKGL
+137 QQRSQPKDL
-146 LALDRHN
+146 LVLDRHI
-153 NGMAYGLLA
+153 NGTAYGFLA
-162 GMLDNGQPLVGD
+162 GMLDNGQPVVGD
-174 NLRQELQ
+174 NLAQELQ
-181 KRLPIVQAL
+181 KRIPVIQAL
-190 VRQANDIQFRQMS
+190 VRQSKDIQFRQMN

-213 LQKKRLQIAGDLD
+213 LQKKRLQMSGNFDGKA
-226 SKSQDRIDAELG
+226 QDRIEAEWG
-238 ELQRRHQTLIDK
+238 ELQRSHQAMMEK
-250 LRSLQTEKHRY
+250 LRGLQSDQSRY
-261 TLLWQD
+261 TLLLRD
-267 MNGQIHPLPLSEINR
+267 MNGQVHPLPLSQINR
-282 AWYPNDMSF
+282 AWYPNDMSL
-291 GQKLRHW
+291 GQKLRHF
-298 AAQTKKFLTD
+298 AVQTHKFLTD
-308 NPYNVSSEGGVFP
+308 NPRNANTEGGVFP
-321 AIFGTVLMVIL
+321 AVFGTVLMVIL

-356 LTRLIRI
+356 LTRMIRI

-378 FGLGFFVYLIGG
+378 FGLGFFVYFIGG

-397 AESLPNP
+397 PEALPNP

-430 EEGLAR
+430 EEGLSR
-436 IPTSLRQGSQALG
+436 IPASLRQGSLALG

-466 AMLTGLILAVARAAG
+466 AMITGLILAVARAAG

-495 PVLPVDGIFPFL
+495 PLLPVDGVFPFL

-554 AMGIRHH
+554 AIGIRHH

>member
-1 MKTGSTNIRLI
+1 MASLTK
-12 NSGLI
+12 
-17 NTGLINKWVKSGSP
+17 KWFTSGSP

-37 ASVSISLLA
+37 GAVSISLLA
-46 LIGVILLLAG
+46 LLGVVLLLAG

-62 WPSPVYQFELKQTA
+62 WPSPVYEFELKQTA
-76 AGPVRL
+76 AGPVR
-82 VGEIYRQQSLPR
+82 VIGEIYQQQSLPR

-102 TLPPNTGDSVTRL
+102 VLPPEAGDTVTRY
-115 LIKSGNREVQGQ
+115 LIKTGNRETQGQ
-127 DFYTLLESDI
+127 DFHRLLDTDI
-137 QQRSLPKGL
+137 QQRSQPKDL
-146 LALDRHN
+146 LVLDRQN
-153 NGMAYGLLA
+153 NGTAYGFLA
-162 GMLDNGQPLVGD
+162 GMLDNGQPVVGD
-174 NLRQELQ
+174 NLAQELQ
-181 KRLPIVQAL
+181 KRIPVIQAL
-190 VRQANDIQFRQMS
+190 VRQSKDIQFRQMN
-203 MLNQQFEALR
+203 MLNQQFEVLR
-213 LQKKRLQIAGDLD
+213 LQKKRLQMTGDFD
-226 SKSQDRIDAELG
+226 SKSQDRIEAEWG
-238 ELQRRHQTLIDK
+238 ELQRSHLAMMEK
-250 LRSLQTEKHRY
+250 LRGLQTDQNRY
-261 TLLWQD
+261 TLLLRD
-267 MNGQIHPLPLSEINR
+267 MNGQIHPLPLSQIKS
-282 AWYPNDMSF
+282 AWYPNDMSLW
-291 GQKLRHW
+291 QKLRHF
-298 AAQTKKFLTD
+298 AVQTHKFLTD
-308 NPYNVSSEGGVFP
+308 NPRNANTEGGVFP

-356 LTRLIRI
+356 LTRMIRI

-378 FGLGFFVYLIGG
+378 FGLGFFVYFIGG

-397 AESLPNP
+397 PEALPNP

-430 EEGLAR
+430 EEGLSR
-436 IPTSLRQGSQALG
+436 IPVSLRQGSLALG

-466 AMLTGLILAVARAAG
+466 AMITGLILAVARAAG

-495 PVLPVDGIFPFL
+495 PLLPVDGVFPFL

-554 AMGIRHH
+554 AIGIRHH

>member
-1 MKTGSTNIRLI
+1 MTRSTK
-12 NSGLI
+12 
-17 NTGLINKWVKSGSP
+17 KWFASGSP

-37 ASVSISLLA
+37 GAVSISLLA
-46 LIGVILLLAG
+46 LLGVVLLLAG

-62 WPSPVYQFELKQTA
+62 WPSPVYVFELKQTA
-76 AGPVRL
+76 AGPVR
-82 VGEIYRQQSLPR
+82 VIGEIYQQQSLPR
-94 QQLEQAGM
+94 QQLEQAGII
-102 TLPPNTGDSVTRL
+102 LPPEAGETVTRY
-115 LIKSGNREVQGQ
+115 LIKTGNREIQGQ
-127 DFYTLLESDI
+127 DFHRLLDTDI
-137 QQRSLPKGL
+137 QQRSQPKDL
-146 LALDRHN
+146 LVLERQN
-153 NGMAYGLLA
+153 NGTAYGFLA
-162 GMLDNGQPLVGD
+162 GMRDNGQPVVGD
-174 NLRQELQ
+174 NLAQELQ
-181 KRLPIVQAL
+181 KRIPVIQAL
-190 VRQANDIQFRQMS
+190 VRQSQDIQFRQMN

-213 LQKKRLQIAGDLD
+213 LQKKRLQMTNNFD
-226 SKSQDRIDAELG
+226 SKSQDRIEAEWG
-238 ELQRRHQTLIDK
+238 ELQRSHQAMMEK
-250 LRSLQTEKHRY
+250 LRGLQTDQNRY
-261 TLLWQD
+261 TLLLRD
-267 MNGQIHPLPLSEINR
+267 MNGQVHPLPLSQIDR
-282 AWYPNDMSF
+282 AWYPNDMSLW
-291 GQKLRHW
+291 QKLRHFTV
-298 AAQTKKFLTD
+298 QMNKFLTD
-308 NPYNVSSEGGVFP
+308 NPRNTNTDGGVFP

-343 AAVYLHEYAGKNW
+343 AAVYLHEYAGKNA
-356 LTRLIRI
+356 LTRMIRI

-397 AESLPNP
+397 PEALPSP

-430 EEGLAR
+430 EEGLSR
-436 IPTSLRQGSQALG
+436 IPANLRHGSLALG

-466 AMLTGLILAVARAAG
+466 AMITGLILAVARAAG

-495 PVLPVDGIFPFL
+495 PLLPVDGVFPFL

-554 AMGIRHH
+554 AIGIRHH

>member
-1 MKTGSTNIRLI
+1 MNIKP
-12 NSGLI
+12 NVSGV
-17 NTGLINKWVKSGSP
+17 TKKWFASGSP

-37 ASVSISLLA
+37 SAVSISLLA
-46 LIGVILLLAG
+46 LLGIILLLAG

-62 WPSPVYQFELKQTA
+62 WPAPVYLFELKQTA
-76 AGPVRL
+76 AGPVKMI
-82 VGEIYRQQSLPR
+82 GEIYQQQTLSR
-94 QQLEQAGM
+94 QQLEQAGVM
-102 TLPPNTGDSVTRL
+102 LPSQAGETVTRY
-115 LIKSGNREVQGQ
+115 LIKTGNREIQGQ
-127 DFYTLLESDI
+127 DFHRLLDSDI
-137 QQRSLPKGL
+137 QQLTLPKDL
-146 LALDRHN
+146 LVLDRQN
-153 NGMAYGLLA
+153 NGTAYGFLA
-162 GMLDNGQPLVGD
+162 GMLDNGQPLVGND
-174 NLRQELQ
+174 LAQELQ
-181 KRLPIVQAL
+181 KRIPVIQGL
-190 VRQANDIQFRQMS
+190 VKRAQDIQFRQMN

-213 LQKKRLQIAGDLD
+213 LEKKRLQMNGGLD
-226 SKSQDRIDAELG
+226 SKSQDRIEAEWG
-238 ELQRRHQTLIDK
+238 ALQRSHQAMMETL
-250 LRSLQTEKHRY
+250 RGLQTEQSRY
-261 TLLWQD
+261 TLLLRD
-267 MNGQIHPLPLSEINR
+267 MNGQIHPLSLSQINR
-282 AWYPNDMSF
+282 AWYPNDMTF
-291 GQKLRHW
+291 GQKLHHW
-298 AAQTKKFLTD
+298 AAQTQKFLTD
-308 NPYNVSSEGGVFP
+308 NPRNANTEGGVFP

-356 LTRLIRI
+356 LTRMIRI

-397 AESLPNP
+397 PEALPNP

-430 EEGLAR
+430 EEGLSR
-436 IPTSLRQGSQALG
+436 IPASLRQGSQALG
-449 ASKAETLWHIV
+449 ATKAETLWHIV

-466 AMLTGLILAVARAAG
+466 AMITGLILAVARAAG

-495 PVLPVDGIFPFL
+495 PLLPVDGIFPFL

-554 AMGIRHH
+554 AIGIRHH
-561 LREKYRGLM
+561 LREKYRGL
-570 L
+570 LL

>member
-1 MKTGSTNIRLI
+1 MIGFTK
-12 NSGLI
+12 
-17 NTGLINKWVKSGSP
+17 KWFASGSP

-37 ASVSISLLA
+37 GAVSISLLA
-46 LIGVILLLAG
+46 LLGVVLLLAG

-62 WPSPVYQFELKQTA
+62 WPSPVYVFELKQTA
-76 AGPVRL
+76 AGPVR
-82 VGEIYRQQSLPR
+82 VIGEIYQQQSIPR
-94 QQLEQAGM
+94 EQLEQAGIM
-102 TLPPNTGDSVTRL
+102 LPPEAGETVTRY
-115 LIKSGNREVQGQ
+115 LIKTGNREIQGQ
-127 DFYTLLESDI
+127 DFHRLLDTDI
-137 QQRSLPKGL
+137 QQRSQPKDL
-146 LALDRHN
+146 LVLDRHI
-153 NGMAYGLLA
+153 NGTAYGFLA
-162 GMLDNGQPLVGD
+162 GMLDNGQPVVGD
-174 NLRQELQ
+174 NLAQELQ
-181 KRLPIVQAL
+181 KRIPVIQAL
-190 VRQANDIQFRQMS
+190 VRQSKDIQFRQMN

-213 LQKKRLQIAGDLD
+213 LQKKRLQMSGNFDGKA
-226 SKSQDRIDAELG
+226 QDHIEAEWG
-238 ELQRRHQTLIDK
+238 ELQRSHQAMMEK
-250 LRSLQTEKHRY
+250 LRGLQSDQSRY
-261 TLLWQD
+261 TLLLRD
-267 MNGQIHPLPLSEINR
+267 MNGQVHPLPLSQINR
-282 AWYPNDMSF
+282 AWYPNDMSL
-291 GQKLRHW
+291 GQKLRHF
-298 AAQTKKFLTD
+298 AVQTHKFLTD
-308 NPYNVSSEGGVFP
+308 NPRNANTEGGVFP

-343 AAVYLHEYAGKNW
+343 AAVYLHEYTGKNW
-356 LTRLIRI
+356 LTRMIRI

-378 FGLGFFVYLIGG
+378 FGLGFFVYFIGG

-397 AESLPNP
+397 PEALPNP

-430 EEGLAR
+430 EEGLSR
-436 IPTSLRQGSQALG
+436 IPASLRQGSLALG

-466 AMLTGLILAVARAAG
+466 AMITGLILAVARAAG

-495 PVLPVDGIFPFL
+495 PLLPVDGVFPFL

-554 AMGIRHH
+554 AIGIRHH

>member
-1 MKTGSTNIRLI
+1 MMTRSTK
-12 NSGLI
+12 
-17 NTGLINKWVKSGSP
+17 KWFASGSP

-37 ASVSISLLA
+37 GAVSISLLA
-46 LIGVILLLAG
+46 LLGVVLLLAG

-62 WPSPVYQFELKQTA
+62 WPSPVYVFELKQTA
-76 AGPVRL
+76 AGPVR
-82 VGEIYRQQSLPR
+82 VIGEIYQQQSLPR
-94 QQLEQAGM
+94 QQLEQAGII
-102 TLPPNTGDSVTRL
+102 LPPEAGETVTRY
-115 LIKSGNREVQGQ
+115 LIKTGNREIQGQ
-127 DFYTLLESDI
+127 DFHRLLDTDI
-137 QQRSLPKGL
+137 QQRSQPKDL
-146 LALDRHN
+146 LVLERQN
-153 NGMAYGLLA
+153 NGTAYGFLA
-162 GMLDNGQPLVGD
+162 GMRDNGQPVVGD
-174 NLRQELQ
+174 NLALELQ
-181 KRLPIVQAL
+181 KRIPVIQAL
-190 VRQANDIQFRQMS
+190 VRQSQDIQFRQMN

-213 LQKKRLQIAGDLD
+213 LQKKRLQMTNNFD
-226 SKSQDRIDAELG
+226 SKSQDRIEAEWG
-238 ELQRRHQTLIDK
+238 ELQRSHQAMMEK
-250 LRSLQTEKHRY
+250 LRGLQTDQNRY
-261 TLLWQD
+261 TLLLRD
-267 MNGQIHPLPLSEINR
+267 MNGQVHPLPLSQIDR
-282 AWYPNDMSF
+282 AWYPNDMSLW
-291 GQKLRHW
+291 QKLRHFTV
-298 AAQTKKFLTD
+298 QMNKFLTD
-308 NPYNVSSEGGVFP
+308 NPRNTNTDGGVFP

-343 AAVYLHEYAGKNW
+343 AAVYLHEYAGKNA
-356 LTRLIRI
+356 LTRMIRI

-397 AESLPNP
+397 PEALPSP

-430 EEGLAR
+430 EEGLSR
-436 IPTSLRQGSQALG
+436 IPANLRHGSLALG

-466 AMLTGLILAVARAAG
+466 AMITGLILAVARAAG

-495 PVLPVDGIFPFL
+495 PLLPVDGVFPFL

-554 AMGIRHH
+554 AIGIRHH

>member
-1 MKTGSTNIRLI
+1 MTSLTK
-12 NSGLI
+12 
-17 NTGLINKWVKSGSP
+17 KWFASGSP

-37 ASVSISLLA
+37 GAVSISLLA
-46 LIGVILLLAG
+46 LLGVVLLLAG

-62 WPSPVYQFELKQTA
+62 WPSPVYVFELKQTA
-76 AGPVRL
+76 AGPVR
-82 VGEIYRQQSLPR
+82 VIGEIYQQQSLPR
-94 QQLEQAGM
+94 QQLEQAGII
-102 TLPPNTGDSVTRL
+102 LPPEAGDTVTRY
-115 LIKSGNREVQGQ
+115 LIKTGNREIQGQ
-127 DFYTLLESDI
+127 DFHRLLDTDI
-137 QQRSLPKGL
+137 QQRSQPKDL
-146 LALDRHN
+146 LVLDRQN
-153 NGMAYGLLA
+153 NGTAYGFIA
-162 GMLDNGQPLVGD
+162 GMRDNGQPVVGD
-174 NLRQELQ
+174 NLAQELQ
-181 KRLPIVQAL
+181 KRIPVIQAL
-190 VRQANDIQFRQMS
+190 VRQSQDIQFRQMN

-213 LQKKRLQIAGDLD
+213 LQKKRLQMNGDFD
-226 SKSQDRIDAELG
+226 SKSQDRIDAEWG
-238 ELQRRHQTLIDK
+238 ELQRSHQVMMEK
-250 LRSLQTEKHRY
+250 LRGLQTDQNRY
-261 TLLWQD
+261 TLLLRD
-267 MNGQIHPLPLSEINR
+267 MNGQVHPLPLSQINR
-282 AWYPNDMSF
+282 AWYPNDMSLW
-291 GQKLRHW
+291 QKLRHF
-298 AAQTKKFLTD
+298 AVQTHKFLTD
-308 NPYNVSSEGGVFP
+308 NPRNANTEGGVFP
-321 AIFGTVLMVIL
+321 AILGTVLMVIL

-343 AAVYLHEYAGKNW
+343 AAVYLHEYAGKNA
-356 LTRLIRI
+356 LTRMIRI

-397 AESLPNP
+397 PEALPSP

-430 EEGLAR
+430 EEGLSR
-436 IPTSLRQGSQALG
+436 IPANLRQGSLALG

-466 AMLTGLILAVARAAG
+466 AMITGLILAVARAAG

-495 PVLPVDGIFPFL
+495 PLLPVDGIFPFL

-554 AMGIRHH
+554 AIGIRHH